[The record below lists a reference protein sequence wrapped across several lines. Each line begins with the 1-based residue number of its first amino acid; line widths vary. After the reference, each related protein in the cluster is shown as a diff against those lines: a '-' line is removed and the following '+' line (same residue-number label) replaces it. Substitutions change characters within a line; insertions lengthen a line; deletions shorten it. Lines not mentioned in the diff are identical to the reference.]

1 MKRFTVCIALG
12 LALAFLGGGGWAQ
25 TPYEWKVPLGLPKP
39 DVPDDN
45 PMTVEKIALGETL
58 YNDKRLSAD
67 GTVSCATCHDP
78 KLGFADGLPKA
89 KGIRG
94 LFGTRNSPTVMN
106 SVYYKLLFWDGRV
119 DSLEEQSKQ
128 PFVNPVEAGLTSL
141 DKVTGIVSSDPEYVK
156 QFKDVFGV
164 DADAI
169 TIDHV
174 VKAIASFERTILSAN
189 SPFDR
194 WHYGGDESAV
204 SDLVKEG
211 FELFKG
217 KGRCQS
223 CHETSESFALFTDNK
238 FHNVGVGFEKIDP
251 DLKKIVNEF
260 RKAKK
265 EGKSVDE
272 LVLTQAEASE
282 LGRFA
287 VTLKIKELG
296 AFKTSTLRDVA
307 LTAPYMHDGSVAT
320 LKEVVDLYNRGG
332 EPNRFL
338 DGGIRPL
345 ELTDHEIEALVAFL
359 ESLTGESLPT
369 TKQ

>member
-1 MKRFTVCIALG
+1 MKRFTVCIAMG
-12 LALAFLGGGGWAQ
+12 LVLAVLGGAGWAQ
-25 TPYEWKVPLGLPKP
+25 TPYKWNVPLGLPKP
-39 DVPDDN
+39 EVPEDN

-67 GTVSCATCHDP
+67 GAVSCATCHDP
-78 KLGFADGLPKA
+78 KLGFTDGLPKA
-89 KGIRG
+89 KGVKG
-94 LFGTRNSPTVMN
+94 LFGTRNSPTVLN
-106 SVYYKLLFWDGRV
+106 SAYYEMLFWDGRV
-119 DSLEEQSKQ
+119 NSLEEQSKQ
-128 PFVNPVEAGLTSL
+128 PFINPVEAGLMNL
-141 DKVTGIVSSDPEYVK
+141 DEVADIVRRDPDYVK
-156 QFKDVFGV
+156 RFKEVFGV
-164 DADAI
+164 EADDI

-174 VKAIASFERTILSAN
+174 VKAIASFERTVISAN

-194 WHYGGDESAV
+194 WRFGGDEAAV
-204 SDLVKEG
+204 SDSVKEG
-211 FELFKG
+211 FELFNG

-223 CHETSESFALFTDNK
+223 CHTTSETFALFTDNK
-238 FHNVGVGFEKIDP
+238 FHNIGVGFESISP
-251 DLKKIVNEF
+251 NLKTIVNEF
-260 RKAKK
+260 RKAAK

-272 LVLTQAEASE
+272 LVLTKAESSE

-287 VTLKIKELG
+287 VTLQIKELG

-320 LKEVVDLYNRGG
+320 LKEVVELYNRGG

-359 ESLTGESLPT
+359 ESLTGEPLPT
-369 TKQ
+369 TK